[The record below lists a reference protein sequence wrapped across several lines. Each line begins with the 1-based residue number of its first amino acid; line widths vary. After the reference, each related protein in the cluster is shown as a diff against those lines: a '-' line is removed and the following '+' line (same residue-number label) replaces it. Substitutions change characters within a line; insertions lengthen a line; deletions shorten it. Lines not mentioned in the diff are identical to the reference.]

1 MKNIKNIFYVG
12 MLALCTMSF
21 TACSDEETYDFPGDP
36 YNHVYLQNKGGTF
49 TFVHTPISSIST
61 LDLTLPLY
69 CNHRVTSNFI
79 AKVEVDNSLVAAYNE
94 ENNTEYAEIP
104 VSSLVMENTE
114 IRFEQGGLMSV
125 NELHITTNE
134 AINELRDVNGYLIPI
149 RITAVEGE
157 NCKIVDKMST
167 TYVIVNVKEDTD
179 NIYDDA
185 ADELVTG
192 TLVSDRSGWTAIV
205 PDGADA
211 QAMFTESDDYWSGR
225 ASAAGEELPVII
237 NFGKSYTF
245 DGISASYSYYGY
257 YTYASW
263 TKSSKIEISGDGTT
277 WEEIGILS
285 NKNIIQVFYAPVTA
299 QYLRITVPAPSSSWS
314 RASFSCG
321 NFNIYAK

>member
-36 YNHVYLQNKGGTF
+36 YNHVYLQDKGGTF

-94 ENNTEYAEIP
+94 ENNTEHAEIP

-225 ASAAGEELPVII
+225 ASAAGEELPVIL
-237 NFGKSYTF
+237 NFG
-245 DGISASYSYYGY
+245 
-257 YTYASW
+257 
-263 TKSSKIEISGDGTT
+263 
-277 WEEIGILS
+277 
-285 NKNIIQVFYAPVTA
+285 
-299 QYLRITVPAPSSSWS
+299 
-314 RASFSCG
+314 
-321 NFNIYAK
+321 

>member
-1 MKNIKNIFYVG
+1 
-12 MLALCTMSF
+12 
-21 TACSDEETYDFPGDP
+21 
-36 YNHVYLQNKGGTF
+36 
-49 TFVHTPISSIST
+49 
-61 LDLTLPLY
+61 
-69 CNHRVTSNFI
+69 
-79 AKVEVDNSLVAAYNE
+79 
-94 ENNTEYAEIP
+94 
-104 VSSLVMENTE
+104 
-114 IRFEQGGLMSV
+114 MSV

-277 WEEIGILS
+277 WEEVGILS
-285 NKNIIQVFYAPVTA
+285 NTNIIQVFYAPVTA
-299 QYLRITVPAPSSSWS
+299 QYLRITVPSSSWS

>member
-1 MKNIKNIFYVG
+1 
-12 MLALCTMSF
+12 
-21 TACSDEETYDFPGDP
+21 
-36 YNHVYLQNKGGTF
+36 
-49 TFVHTPISSIST
+49 
-61 LDLTLPLY
+61 
-69 CNHRVTSNFI
+69 
-79 AKVEVDNSLVAAYNE
+79 
-94 ENNTEYAEIP
+94 
-104 VSSLVMENTE
+104 MENTE

-225 ASAAGEELPVII
+225 ASLLEK
-237 NFGKSYTF
+237 NFPML
-245 DGISASYSYYGY
+245 
-257 YTYASW
+257 
-263 TKSSKIEISGDGTT
+263 
-277 WEEIGILS
+277 LS
-285 NKNIIQVFYAPVTA
+285 T
-299 QYLRITVPAPSSSWS
+299 LESHTLLME
-314 RASFSCG
+314 
-321 NFNIYAK
+321 